1 MSLMSPTTPA
11 SPASVT
17 SPTPPIRVERGEAT
31 DEELAAL
38 TVLLLSRS
46 ALAGQGA
53 EPSSPGT
60 TSWRP
65 HAFHA
70 PHSWQRS

>member
-1 MSLMSPTTPA
+1 MPV
-11 SPASVT
+11 SPA
-17 SPTPPIRVERGEAT
+17 SPTPPIRVEKGQAT

-38 TVLLLSRS
+38 AVLLLSRG
-46 ALAGQGA
+46 ALAGAGA

>member
-1 MSLMSPTTPA
+1 MSPTAPA
-11 SPASVT
+11 SLTA
-17 SPTPPIRVERGEAT
+17 PIRVEKGEAT
-31 DEELAAL
+31 DEELAAIA
-38 TVLLLSRS
+38 VLLLSRS
-46 ALAGQGA
+46 ALAGNGA
-53 EPSSPGT
+53 EAVSPGT

>member
-1 MSLMSPTTPA
+1 MSVSPTA
-11 SPASVT
+11 
-17 SPTPPIRVERGEAT
+17 PIRVEKGEAT
-31 DEELAAL
+31 EEELAAIA
-38 TVLLLSRS
+38 VLLLSRT
-46 ALAGQGA
+46 ALAGSGP

-65 HAFHA
+65 PAFHA

>member
-1 MSLMSPTTPA
+1 MPV
-11 SPASVT
+11 SPA
-17 SPTPPIRVERGEAT
+17 SPTPPIRVEKGQAT

-38 TVLLLSRS
+38 AVLLLSRG
-46 ALAGQGA
+46 ALAGADA

>member
-1 MSLMSPTTPA
+1 MSVSPTA
-11 SPASVT
+11 
-17 SPTPPIRVERGEAT
+17 PIRVEKGEAT
-31 DEELAAL
+31 QEELAAL
-38 TVLLLSRS
+38 AVLLLSRT
-46 ALAGQGA
+46 APAGSGA

>member
-1 MSLMSPTTPA
+1 MS
-11 SPASVT
+11 V
-17 SPTPPIRVERGEAT
+17 SPTPAPTAPIRVEKGRAS

-38 TVLLLSRS
+38 TVLLLSRG
-46 ALAGQGA
+46 ALAGAGA
-53 EPSSPGT
+53 HPSSPGT

-70 PHSWQRS
+70 PHSWQRA

>member
-1 MSLMSPTTPA
+1 MCPTSL
-11 SPASVT
+11 
-17 SPTPPIRVERGEAT
+17 TPPIRVEKGEAT
-31 DEELAAL
+31 DEELAAIA
-38 TVLLLSRS
+38 VLLLSRG
-46 ALAGQGA
+46 ALAGAGA
-53 EPSSPGT
+53 EVTSPGT

>member
-1 MSLMSPTTPA
+1 MSPT
-11 SPASVT
+11 SPASLA
-17 SPTPPIRVERGEAT
+17 PPIRVEKGEAT
-31 DEELAAL
+31 QEELAAL
-38 TVLLLSRS
+38 AVLLLSRS
-46 ALAGQGA
+46 ALAGAGTDPA
-53 EPSSPGT
+53 TPGT

>member
-1 MSLMSPTTPA
+1 MSVSLTA
-11 SPASVT
+11 
-17 SPTPPIRVERGEAT
+17 PIRVEKGEAT
-31 DEELAAL
+31 QEELAAL
-38 TVLLLSRS
+38 AVLLLSRT
-46 ALAGQGA
+46 ALAGSGA

>member
-1 MSLMSPTTPA
+1 MSVSPTA
-11 SPASVT
+11 
-17 SPTPPIRVERGEAT
+17 PIRVEKGEAT
-31 DEELAAL
+31 EEELAAL
-38 TVLLLSRS
+38 AVLLLSRT
-46 ALAGQGA
+46 ALAGSGA
-53 EPSSPGT
+53 EAPSPGSPGT

>member
-1 MSLMSPTTPA
+1 MSVSPTA
-11 SPASVT
+11 
-17 SPTPPIRVERGEAT
+17 PIRVEKGEAT
-31 DEELAAL
+31 EEELAAL
-38 TVLLLSRS
+38 AVLLLSRS
-46 ALAGQGA
+46 ALAGSGA

>member
-1 MSLMSPTTPA
+1 MSV
-11 SPASVT
+11 SPA
-17 SPTPPIRVERGEAT
+17 SPTPPIRVEKGEAT

-38 TVLLLSRS
+38 TVLLLSRG
-46 ALAGQGA
+46 ALADAGA
-53 EPSSPGT
+53 EPSTPGT
-60 TSWRP
+60 TCWRP